1 MSQNASDCRDVYS
14 KYARAEGHNLRYV
27 KRFGGQSR
35 GRAKKRCILH
45 HGTRSATIG
54 AGRKPLGIARD
65 RETHKKNPA
74 PSPRHSVM
82 NFTAAPRLKGA
93 GQCHHSRSFEDAGR
107 SCVFA
112 GNVGAT
118 HAPLSRLLYSAGYPT
133 YGYCPSGDNRNIVS
147 AIKKNKGQMRSGIG
161 KSTRRRQ
168 GRAPVPG
175 VETPLNVDYRWT
187 PAGT

>member
-1 MSQNASDCRDVYS
+1 MQKSDAFCIT
-14 KYARAEGHNLRYV
+14 
-27 KRFGGQSR
+27 
-35 GRAKKRCILH
+35 GRVLQ
-45 HGTRSATIG
+45 RSAPVGNRLESPGT
-54 AGRKPLGIARD
+54 GRHA
-65 RETHKKNPA
+65 KKNPA

-82 NFTAAPRLKGA
+82 NFPAAPRLKGA

-147 AIKKNKGQMRSGIG
+147 AIEKNKGQMRSGIG

-175 VETPLNVDYRWT
+175 VETPLNVDYK
-187 PAGT
+187 